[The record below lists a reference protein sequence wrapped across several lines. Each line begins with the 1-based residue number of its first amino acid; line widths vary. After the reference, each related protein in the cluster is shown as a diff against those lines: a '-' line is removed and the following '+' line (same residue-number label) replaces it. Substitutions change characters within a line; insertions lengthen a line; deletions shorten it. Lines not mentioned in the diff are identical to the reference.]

1 MPASESDEEADESA
15 SYVVKGIRFG
25 EEVRGVRAKMESSP
39 VNYLR
44 QLLEEDPPNG
54 RLDRAALELATLGT
68 PDLEPEPFLD
78 RLNEMASQLADRM
91 RNFNDGRD
99 FVETA
104 QRYLFG
110 ELGFHGNQED
120 FFDPGNSFLNQV
132 LERRTGIPIT
142 LSVMYMEIARR
153 LAMPVFGIGLPRHFI
168 IQFDDGNYS
177 TYIDPYNGGRT
188 LTVQECFALA
198 GAKVADPIL
207 LRRASKKQIAMRM
220 LQNLRGV
227 YLRRREW
234 ARAIDTLDLL
244 LVGAPELSGLLKQ
257 RGLLHM
263 ELKRFQAA
271 RGDLETYLAMEPE
284 AADRD
289 EIRKQIRAI
298 HAWLARV
305 N

>member
-1 MPASESDEEADESA
+1 MPASEADEEADESA
-15 SYVVKGIRFG
+15 SYVVKGIRCC

-78 RLNEMASQLADRM
+78 QLNEMASQLADRM

-168 IQFDDGNYS
+168 IQFDDGNYA

-234 ARAIDTLDLL
+234 ARAVDTLDWL

-271 RGDLETYLAMEPE
+271 RGDLERYLAMEPE

>member
-1 MPASESDEEADESA
+1 
-15 SYVVKGIRFG
+15 
-25 EEVRGVRAKMESSP
+25 VRKVRAKMESSP

-54 RLDRAALELATLGT
+54 RLDRAALELATFGT

-78 RLNEMASQLADRM
+78 QLNEMASQLADRM

-177 TYIDPYNGGRT
+177 TYIDPYGGRT

-234 ARAIDTLDLL
+234 ARAVDTLDLL

-271 RGDLETYLAMEPE
+271 RGDLERYLAMEPE